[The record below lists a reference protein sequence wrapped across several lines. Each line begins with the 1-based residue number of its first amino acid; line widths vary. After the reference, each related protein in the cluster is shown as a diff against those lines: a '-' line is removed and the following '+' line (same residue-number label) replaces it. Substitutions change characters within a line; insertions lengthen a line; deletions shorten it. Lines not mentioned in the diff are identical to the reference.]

1 MLKQPHAQAASSLVK
16 YSSLRTRRV
25 ARSHAQNTTYR
36 QNTIEGKFLTETFN
50 DVQGVADLT
59 EVLRDPQHLGKRL
72 RLLSRAG
79 HGHDNVYNTDW
90 FLATQKPE
98 SSTGSY
104 TLLLPQCV
112 LIFHKIIFQ
121 MKSL

>member
-1 MLKQPHAQAASSLVK
+1 MLKQPQALLSIRVCALEE
-16 YSSLRTRRV
+16 LREVMRRI
-25 ARSHAQNTTYR
+25 RHTDKIQWREN
-36 QNTIEGKFLTETFN
+36 FLPTFN